1 MFALRGVRASA
12 VKLGLRTRTS
22 PVLFSS
28 VGVSIA
34 IKAPNAVQSVR
45 SVSQYNYNQQ
55 YNPHYPPQQSKFS
68 LFLKGVVFLVAFGGF
83 AYYMW
88 WPKHTFPSS
97 VAKILRKGL
106 WAESDKG
113 DNDYQLALKYYIEAL
128 KHCDEIKMDKL
139 SDEYT
144 GIQLKIGEMFERLN
158 MISDAA
164 FVYNEIATLYL
175 SVLTASP
182 ESPNGRRIKNNEHRR
197 HLIQKDLRIAIK
209 LVEMNQ
215 DNLHLSK
222 AILITHL
229 IIAQDVVNNRLTN
242 PKQTKQLMPSSSPGD
257 SYNASIDSNSI
268 IINNNGIET
277 TIQKTPEVWHP
288 FTDEFFN
295 AMDLLGAMC
304 ISTGDLAMASRVK
317 VSLTESMLLANLDP
331 DKIIMSQCNLASLL
345 YLQAEEFEAQEIA
358 MRRKFSEDS
367 GVEYSKLKNQK
378 LFLEQDNHDSL
389 QKQLNDKISE
399 EDKLKY
405 FVIVDNKDR
414 CIQLAL
420 KSYESVLKF
429 AKDLPQEIINSNN
442 TINETVALATYGLG
456 VVNLHLSDY
465 DKAER
470 LLRESRVRS
479 KSCGYNDLIS
489 EIERELNK
497 LFQEKESLQGGGSDS
512 NLEKPS
518 NIEMDIH
525 FKK

>member
-1 MFALRGVRASA
+1 MLAIRGIRGITIKSGLQGKA
-12 VKLGLRTRTS
+12 V
-22 PVLFSS
+22 PVLFSPVRMS
-28 VGVSIA
+28 VRNNAPIGVESI
-34 IKAPNAVQSVR
+34 R
-45 SVSQYNYNQQ
+45 SVSQYNYSQP
-55 YNPHYPPQQSKFS
+55 YNPQYPPQQSKFS
-68 LFLKGVVFLVAFGGF
+68 LFLKGVVFLAAFGGF

-113 DNDYQLALKYYIEAL
+113 ENDYQLALKYYIEAL

-139 SDEYT
+139 CDEYT

-229 IIAQDVVNNRLTN
+229 IIAQDEVNKRLTN
-242 PKQTKQLMPSSSPGD
+242 PKQAKQLVPSSSPED
-257 SYNASIDSNSI
+257 SHNATIDGNSI
-268 IINNNGIET
+268 VISNDGIET
-277 TIQKTPEVWHP
+277 TIQKTPEVWYP

-295 AMDLLGAMC
+295 AMDLLAAMC

-331 DKIIMSQCNLASLL
+331 DKVIMSQCNLASLL

-378 LFLEQDNHDSL
+378 LFLEQDDHDSL
-389 QKQLNDKISE
+389 QKQLNDSISE

-405 FVIVDNKDR
+405 SLIVDNKDR
-414 CIQLAL
+414 CIEMAL
-420 KSYESVLKF
+420 KSYESVLQF
-429 AKDLPQEIINSNN
+429 AKDLPQEILNTNN

-456 VVNLHLSDY
+456 VVNLHLSNY

-489 EIERELNK
+489 EIERELSK
-497 LFQEKESLQGGGSDS
+497 LFQEKEILQGGDSDS
-512 NLEKPS
+512 NLEKS
-518 NIEMDIH
+518 SSIEMDIH
-525 FKK
+525 LKK